1 MNYTLRNLVVA
12 ALLMLL
18 GIVAVISFIRG
29 ERQDLSRGK
38 QEVQVFVAAKDIP
51 EGTPANELESG
62 GFLET
67 KDVLREDAPPHAV
80 GKMSTIEKLVSNA
93 TVYKGD
99 YVTVTAFDKTA
110 GLKPTAQIKG
120 NERLF
125 AVPVASANDAAGL
138 IRPGDRIDI
147 YSAIGSAG
155 GASGTLTA
163 VIARDIEVI
172 ETPTTLTPDGVEV
185 EASAPA
191 ANGDTKLY
199 VLKATD
205 DEAMNIKFALAN
217 GGSGASEGLMF
228 LVRPS
233 NGDAETKI
241 PPKVGYVAAPSSPP
255 SGTEPA
261 PDPAVR

>member
-1 MNYTLRNLVVA
+1 MNYTLRNLIVA

-51 EGTPANELESG
+51 EGTPAAELESG
-62 GFLET
+62 GYLET
-67 KDVLREDAPPHAV
+67 KDVLREDAPPSAV
-80 GKMSTIEKLVSNA
+80 GKMATIDKLVSNENIYQGEI
-93 TVYKGD
+93 VSL
-99 YVTVTAFDKTA
+99 TAFDKTA

-125 AVPVASANDAAGL
+125 AVPVEASNDAAGL
-138 IRPGDRIDI
+138 VRVGDHIDI
-147 YSAIGSAG
+147 FSGIT
-155 GASGTLTA
+155 ASGGNLVA

-172 ETPTTLTPDGVEV
+172 ETPETLTPENVEV
-185 EASAPA
+185 ESAAPEA
-191 ANGDTKLY
+191 DGDTKLY

-205 DEAMNIKFALAN
+205 REAMNIKFALAN
-217 GGSGASEGLMF
+217 STSDSTQRLMF

-241 PPKVGYVAAPSSPP
+241 APQVGYTAPIQTGPADVES
-255 SGTEPA
+255 A
-261 PDPAVR
+261 PDTSVR